1 MDFDVRLPN
10 DDDQLRKAFRTR
22 VPGLFIRITES
33 GREYQVKDLSAS
45 GFAILEEER
54 TRFKE
59 GQTFLFDLLLAKKL
73 FLTQITGKIMRVLD
87 NGIIGCNFAG
97 LDRRQEMKLDKL
109 VLEVQK
115 RLIELR
121 KAKKEEI

>member
-22 VPGLFIRITES
+22 VPGLLIRVADS
-33 GREYQVKDLSAS
+33 GKEYQVKDLSAS
-45 GFAILEEER
+45 GFAILEEAR
-54 TRFKE
+54 VFKE
-59 GQTFLFDLLLAKKL
+59 GQAFEFDLLLARKL
-73 FLTQITGKIMRVLD
+73 FLSQIKGRVMRVLD
-87 NGIIGCNFAG
+87 NGIVGCNFQD

-121 KAKKEEI
+121 KAKKEEM

>member
-22 VPGLFIRITES
+22 VPGLLIRIAES
-33 GREYQVKDLSAS
+33 GKEYQVKDLSAS
-45 GFAILEEER
+45 GFAILEEAKV
-54 TRFKE
+54 FKE
-59 GQTFLFDLLLAKKL
+59 GQPFEFDLLLARKL
-73 FLTQITGKIMRVLD
+73 FLSQVKGRVMRILD
-87 NGIIGCNFAG
+87 NGIVGCNFQD

-121 KAKKEEI
+121 KAKKEEL

>member
-1 MDFDVRLPN
+1 MDFDVRMPN

-22 VPGLFIRITES
+22 VPGLFIRITDT

-45 GFAILEEER
+45 GFAILEENR
-54 TRFKE
+54 LFKE
-59 GQTFLFDLLLAKKL
+59 GQSFQFDLLLAKKL
-73 FLTQITGKIMRVLD
+73 FLTQITGKVMRVLD
-87 NGIIGCNFAG
+87 NGIVGCNFAG

>member
-22 VPGLFIRITES
+22 VPGLLVRIAGS
-33 GREYQVKDLSAS
+33 GKEYQVKDLSAS
-45 GFAILEEER
+45 GFAILEEAKV
-54 TRFKE
+54 FKE
-59 GQTFLFDLLLAKKL
+59 GQPFEFDLLLARKL
-73 FLTQITGKIMRVLD
+73 FLSQVKGRVMRILD
-87 NGIIGCNFAG
+87 NGIVGCNFQD

-121 KAKKEEI
+121 KAKKEEL